1 MAQTAEKVEEL
12 NVPDGGIGNFIMD
25 DAEMDAAYG
34 PDDGSE
40 EFGNE
45 GIAQFPALTKKM
57 AAMGREGDDTIAHVE
72 TGELVIPAAFFEND
86 PQLKESLFERFREM
100 GVENPER
107 YVVGSGENS
116 INPDTGAYEFFF
128 KFIKKAVKG
137 IGKAIKNVVKGV
149 VKVIKKVAPVV
160 LPIVGSMV
168 FGPIYGAAMG
178 SGIAT
183 LINGGS
189 VKDAL
194 KSALISG
201 ATGALGAGVSGAMSG
216 TGFIDGMKNA
226 ASFSNL
232 SAGFDTMGAAL
243 KGDFSGISMKNMSQG
258 PTAEGGTAYTGAE
271 GGLTPDALTTSSEL
285 GAAKDI
291 TAGTNAPVLE
301 TGVDTS
307 VGSALDGAK
316 TGADAAITASDAAQ
330 QALAG
335 TYEAPGF
342 TESLMKGNF
351 KDAFFPQSPNA
362 AEILKAGGIDT
373 LSATTAQ
380 QTAAQELAKQAAP
393 GLVRTYGPLAAAG
406 TAVAGATGFFTPPEQ
421 PPLPDFIET
430 NPDGTPV
437 TGSDLVEA
445 NPGDYLISDL
455 GNIVLNP
462 ETGEYEQKPTATT
475 QGLSAS
481 DFVVSDLDTT
491 KYQPPGSFEAPTE
504 FALNTSYLRG
514 SNPGG
519 PFARPYVTAA
529 ADGGAIFPRRNGG
542 IMPNEGVPGKDSVRA
557 MLMPGEFVMT
567 TDAVRGL
574 GNGNLNQGIQNMY
587 SVMRNLES
595 RGRQTA

>member
-128 KFIKKAVKG
+128 KFIKKVVKG
-137 IGKAIKNVVKGV
+137 VGKAIKNVVKGV

-243 KGDFSGISMKNMSQG
+243 KGDFSGISMKNMTQG
-258 PTAEGGTAYTGAE
+258 PTAEGGTAYTGVE
-271 GGLTPDALTTSSEL
+271 GELVPSSLSTSGEIGAATDITPGTNTEALTSNLVPETSI
-285 GAAKDI
+285 KPPIKPDV
-291 TAGTNAPVLE
+291 P
-301 TGVDTS
+301 
-307 VGSALDGAK
+307 
-316 TGADAAITASDAAQ
+316 ITASDAAQ

-351 KDAFFPQSPNA
+351 KDAFFPQGPNA

-393 GLVRTYGPLAAAG
+393 GLLRTYGPLAAAG
-406 TAVAGATGFFTPPEQ
+406 TAAAGAAGFFTPPDQ

-445 NPGDYLISDL
+445 NPEDYLISDL

-462 ETGEYEQKPTATT
+462 ETGEYEQKPDTAT

>member
-243 KGDFSGISMKNMSQG
+243 KGDFSGISMKNMTQG

-271 GGLTPDALTTSSEL
+271 GGLPPDALTT
-285 GAAKDI
+285 
-291 TAGTNAPVLE
+291 
-301 TGVDTS
+301 TG
-307 VGSALDGAK
+307 
-316 TGADAAITASDAAQ
+316 
-330 QALAG
+330 
-335 TYEAPGF
+335 
-342 TESLMKGNF
+342 
-351 KDAFFPQSPNA
+351 
-362 AEILKAGGIDT
+362 
-373 LSATTAQ
+373 
-380 QTAAQELAKQAAP
+380 
-393 GLVRTYGPLAAAG
+393 
-406 TAVAGATGFFTPPEQ
+406 
-421 PPLPDFIET
+421 
-430 NPDGTPV
+430 
-437 TGSDLVEA
+437 
-445 NPGDYLISDL
+445 
-455 GNIVLNP
+455 
-462 ETGEYEQKPTATT
+462 
-475 QGLSAS
+475 
-481 DFVVSDLDTT
+481 
-491 KYQPPGSFEAPTE
+491 
-504 FALNTSYLRG
+504 
-514 SNPGG
+514 
-519 PFARPYVTAA
+519 
-529 ADGGAIFPRRNGG
+529 
-542 IMPNEGVPGKDSVRA
+542 
-557 MLMPGEFVMT
+557 
-567 TDAVRGL
+567 
-574 GNGNLNQGIQNMY
+574 
-587 SVMRNLES
+587 
-595 RGRQTA
+595 

>member
-128 KFIKKAVKG
+128 KFIKKVVKG
-137 IGKAIKNVVKGV
+137 VGKAIKNVVKGV

-243 KGDFSGISMKNMSQG
+243 KGDFSGISMKNMTQG
-258 PTAEGGTAYTGAE
+258 PTAEGGTAYTGVE
-271 GGLTPDALTTSSEL
+271 GELVPSSLSTSGEISAATDITPGTNTEALTSNLVPE
-285 GAAKDI
+285 
-291 TAGTNAPVLE
+291 TNIKPPIKPDVP
-301 TGVDTS
+301 
-307 VGSALDGAK
+307 
-316 TGADAAITASDAAQ
+316 ITASDAAQ

-351 KDAFFPQSPNA
+351 KDAFFPQGPNA

-393 GLVRTYGPLAAAG
+393 GLLRTYGPLAAAG
-406 TAVAGATGFFTPPEQ
+406 TAAAGAAGFFTPPDQ

-445 NPGDYLISDL
+445 NPEDYLISDL

-462 ETGEYEQKPTATT
+462 ETGEYEQKPDTAT

>member
-128 KFIKKAVKG
+128 KFIKKVVKG
-137 IGKAIKNVVKGV
+137 VGKAIKNVVKGV

-243 KGDFSGISMKNMSQG
+243 KGDFSGISMKNMTQG

-271 GGLTPDALTTSSEL
+271 GGLTPDALTTSGEIGGAKDL
-285 GAAKDI
+285 TGAA
-291 TAGTNAPVLE
+291 NAPVLE
-301 TGVDTS
+301 TGAEA
-307 VGSALDGAK
+307 GKELIK
-316 TGADAAITASDAAQ
+316 TGQDAITASDAAQ

-342 TESLMKGNF
+342 TESIMQGNF
-351 KDAFFPQSPNA
+351 KDAFFPQGPNA
-362 AEILKAGGIDT
+362 TEILKAGGIDT

-393 GLVRTYGPLAAAG
+393 GLLRTYGPLAAAG
-406 TAVAGATGFFTPPEQ
+406 TAAAGAAGFFTPPDQ

-462 ETGEYEQKPTATT
+462 ETGEYEQKP
-475 QGLSAS
+475 
-481 DFVVSDLDTT
+481 
-491 KYQPPGSFEAPTE
+491 
-504 FALNTSYLRG
+504 NTRHKGFL
-514 SNPGG
+514 P
-519 PFARPYVTAA
+519 V
-529 ADGGAIFPRRNGG
+529 I
-542 IMPNEGVPGKDSVRA
+542 
-557 MLMPGEFVMT
+557 L
-567 TDAVRGL
+567 
-574 GNGNLNQGIQNMY
+574 
-587 SVMRNLES
+587 
-595 RGRQTA
+595 